1 MTPSVAPCRLRE
13 VLAAAAC
20 AVLLLT
26 AAGCADATERYCDT
40 VADTQQELGDIAD
53 SGDSLALFEARDV
66 YRELA
71 EGSPDDIA
79 DDWRLVLD
87 RIDVLE
93 STLDEADVDPATY
106 DPRDPPADLTDQQR
120 ARIRQAADDLA
131 APETVRAMDDLE
143 QQALDVCGTP
153 LRL

>member
-1 MTPSVAPCRLRE
+1 MRAPCGPAAAGL
-13 VLAAAAC
+13 VLAG
-20 AVLLLT
+20 VLLL
-26 AAGCADATERYCDT
+26 AGGCADASETYCDA
-40 VADTQQELGDIAD
+40 VADNQDRLGEIAD
-53 SGDSLALFEARDV
+53 SGDAVALFEARDV

-71 EGSPDDIA
+71 DDAPDDIA
-79 DDWRLVLD
+79 DDWDLVLD

-106 DPRDPPADLTDQQR
+106 DPRDPPADLDEEER

>member
-1 MTPSVAPCRLRE
+1 VTPLGVRLRAAA
-13 VLAAAAC
+13 LAAGVI
-20 AVLLLT
+20 VLLLAT
-26 AAGCADATERYCDT
+26 AGCADATERYCDT
-40 VADTQQELGDIAD
+40 VADSQQRLGDIAD
-53 SGDSLALFEARDV
+53 SGESLALFEARDV
-66 YRELA
+66 YRDLA
-71 EGSPDDIA
+71 ERSPDDIA
-79 DDWRLVLD
+79 ADWDLVLD

-106 DPRDPPADLTDQQR
+106 DPRDPPEGLTDTER